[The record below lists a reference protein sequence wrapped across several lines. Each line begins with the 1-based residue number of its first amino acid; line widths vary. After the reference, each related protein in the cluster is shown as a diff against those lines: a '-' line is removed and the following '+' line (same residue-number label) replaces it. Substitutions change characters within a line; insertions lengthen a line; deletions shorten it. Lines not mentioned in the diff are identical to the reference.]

1 MDGGYFNIKNIDWL
15 ETKEMQFSA
24 QAACTGKEGLI
35 GSRCPQSRLLLR
47 PSRLSV
53 RGLLADGLWLQET
66 FLPC

>member
-35 GSRCPQSRLLLR
+35 GSRCPQS
-47 PSRLSV
+47 PV
-53 RGLLADGLWLQET
+53 APAAVQAQCTW
-66 FLPC
+66 PAC

>member
-35 GSRCPQSRLLLR
+35 GSRCPQS
-47 PSRLSV
+47 PV
-53 RGLLADGLWLQET
+53 ALAAVQAQCTW
-66 FLPC
+66 PAC